1 MANYDLIF
9 GILFYVLVIFF
20 FYIMRKNVTIKGILF
35 IYRTKAGLKAMDK
48 IANIFPRLLKG
59 MEPVSIIIGFISMA
73 ALFIFLIYYTF
84 LLFIRPDT
92 PAALA
97 PLLPGVRIPGLP
109 ILPFWF
115 FIISVFF
122 IIIVHESAHGVFARL
137 HNLKIKSSGLVF
149 LGPLP
154 GAFVEPDEKKMSK
167 LSAKAQLGI
176 LSAGSFANI
185 ILFLV
190 VFLISILILSPFTS
204 SLLDD
209 NQVMINKLEEGFPLE
224 KGGIEEGE
232 IILSVNDN
240 DVINVLSFTEFM
252 AKTKPGD
259 ELLIKTDKRKA
270 KVIAAEHPRGENF
283 GYLGVVIGPANFTA
297 FENVILWFTRL
308 FFWIW
313 LISLGVG
320 LFNWLP
326 LFITDGGRM
335 AYVLTHKIFND
346 KKKALRAWSSINLL
360 CLFIILIQ
368 LGAFFVQLF

>member
-9 GILFYVLVIFF
+9 GILFYVLVIVF

-59 MEPVSIIIGFISMA
+59 MEPVSIILGFISMA

-209 NQVMINKLEEGFPLE
+209 NQVMINKIEEGFPLE

>member
-9 GILFYVLVIFF
+9 GILFYALVILF
-20 FYIMRKNVTIKGILF
+20 FYLVRKNVTIQGILF
-35 IYRTKAGLKAMDK
+35 IYRTKIGLKAMDK
-48 IANIFPRLLKG
+48 IAKIFPRILKG
-59 MEPVSIIIGFISMA
+59 LEPVSIVIGFLSMV

-97 PLLPGVRIPGLP
+97 PLLPGIKIPGLP
-109 ILPFWF
+109 VLPFWF

-122 IIIVHESAHGVFARL
+122 VIVVHEFSHGVFARL

-209 NQVMINKLEEGFPLE
+209 NQVMINKIEEGFPLE
-224 KGGIEEGE
+224 KGE
-232 IILSVNDN
+232 
-240 DVINVLSFTEFM
+240 
-252 AKTKPGD
+252 
-259 ELLIKTDKRKA
+259 
-270 KVIAAEHPRGENF
+270 
-283 GYLGVVIGPANFTA
+283 
-297 FENVILWFTRL
+297 
-308 FFWIW
+308 
-313 LISLGVG
+313 
-320 LFNWLP
+320 
-326 LFITDGGRM
+326 
-335 AYVLTHKIFND
+335 
-346 KKKALRAWSSINLL
+346 
-360 CLFIILIQ
+360 
-368 LGAFFVQLF
+368 

>member
-59 MEPVSIIIGFISMA
+59 MEPVSIILGFISMA

-209 NQVMINKLEEGFPLE
+209 NQVMINKIEEGFPLE

>member
-240 DVINVLSFTEFM
+240 DVIN
-252 AKTKPGD
+252 
-259 ELLIKTDKRKA
+259 R
-270 KVIAAEHPRGENF
+270 
-283 GYLGVVIGPANFTA
+283 
-297 FENVILWFTRL
+297 
-308 FFWIW
+308 
-313 LISLGVG
+313 
-320 LFNWLP
+320 
-326 LFITDGGRM
+326 
-335 AYVLTHKIFND
+335 
-346 KKKALRAWSSINLL
+346 
-360 CLFIILIQ
+360 
-368 LGAFFVQLF
+368 

>member
-9 GILFYVLVIFF
+9 GILFYVLVIVF

>member
-122 IIIVHESAHGVFARL
+122 IIIVHESAHGIFARL

>member
-9 GILFYVLVIFF
+9 GILFYVLVIVF

-59 MEPVSIIIGFISMA
+59 MEPVSIILGFISMA

>member
-1 MANYDLIF
+1 MVNYDLIF
-9 GILFYVLVIFF
+9 GIIFYVLVIFF
-20 FYIMRKNVTIKGILF
+20 FYLVRKNVTIKGILF
-35 IYRTKAGLKAMDK
+35 IYRTKVGLKAMDN
-48 IANIFPRLLKG
+48 IASIFPRLLKG
-59 MEPVSIIIGFISMA
+59 IEPVSIVIGFISMV
-73 ALFIFLIYYTF
+73 ALFIFLIYHTF

-109 ILPFWF
+109 VLPFWF

-122 IIIVHESAHGVFARL
+122 IIIVHEFAHGVFARL

-154 GAFVEPDEKKMSK
+154 GAFVEPDEKDMSK
-167 LSAKAQLGI
+167 LSTKAQLSI

-185 ILFLV
+185 ALFLI
-190 VFLISILILSPFTS
+190 VFLVSIFILTPFAS
-204 SLLDD
+204 SLLGD
-209 NQVMINKLEEGFPLE
+209 NQVMINNIEKGFPLE
-224 KGGIEEGE
+224 KSGIEEGE
-232 IILSVNDN
+232 IILAVNGN
-240 DVINVLSFTEFM
+240 EVINVLSFTEFM

-270 KVIAAEHPRGENF
+270 KIIAAEHPRGKYF
-283 GYLGVVIGPANFTA
+283 GYLGVIIGPANFTA
-297 FENVILWFTRL
+297 FENVVFWFTRL

-346 KKKALRAWSSINLL
+346 KKKALRAWSSINFL
-360 CLFIILIQ
+360 CLFIILLQ

>member
-209 NQVMINKLEEGFPLE
+209 NQVMINKIEEGFPLE